1 MVVIK
6 ICGKAKD
13 VFGALAQIVATYG
26 NITLAELARRV
37 K

>member
-1 MVVIK
+1 MIIK

-13 VFGALAQIVATYG
+13 VFGALAQILKVYG
-26 NITLAELARRV
+26 NITLAELARRI